1 MLLLTIEESKLYH
14 EQKVCH
20 TCKKEFNAD
29 DNDKVRDLCHYTGK
43 YTGAAHYICNL
54 RYKTPKEF
62 SAVFHNACTYDYI
75 IL

>member
-20 TCKKEFNAD
+20 ICKKEFNAD
-29 DNDKVRDLCHYTGK
+29 DKDKVRDLCHYTGK

-54 RYKTPKEF
+54 R
-62 SAVFHNACTYDYI
+62 
-75 IL
+75 